1 MAPKIRVI
9 QYGVGPI
16 GAAIVRLL
24 LEKDGV
30 EIVGAIDIDPEKVG
44 KDLGVVA
51 GAERK
56 IGVVISATASDVLKM
71 KADIVVHSTGSYLSD
86 VADQLTAC
94 LEEGLSL
101 ISTCEELA
109 YPFRKYPELA
119 ARLDRMAREEGA
131 AVLGTGVNPGFVMD
145 KLALTLAAAC
155 QRVSAVEV
163 KRTVDASKRRLPLQK
178 KVGAGLTAEEF
189 RKLVHEGK
197 IKHHGLPESAAMI
210 ADSLGLAAD
219 SISET
224 IEPVLATALVRTE
237 HLEVE
242 PGRVAGVRQ
251 VARAVTEGRET
262 IRLELQM
269 YVGAQDPAD
278 EAQIHGVPELVFR
291 IPGGTHGDLATAAVV
306 VNCIPA
312 LLAARPGL
320 RTSRDIPMCYFPGLL
335 TRPEVHIAR

>member
-1 MAPKIRVI
+1 MPSKIRVI

-24 LEKDGV
+24 LEKADV
-30 EIVGAIDIDPEKVG
+30 EIVGALDIDPDKVG
-44 KDLGVVA
+44 KDLGAVA
-51 GAERK
+51 GVDRN
-56 IGVVISATASDVLKM
+56 IGVIVSDQAAAVLKSP
-71 KADIVVHSTGSYLSD
+71 ADIVVHSTSSYLND
-86 VADQLTAC
+86 VMDQLTAC
-94 LEEGLSL
+94 LDEGLTI

-109 YPFRKYPELA
+109 YPFRKHPKLA
-119 ARLDRMAREEGA
+119 ERLDRMAREEGA

-145 KLALTLAAAC
+145 KLVLTLAAAC

-163 KRTVDASKRRLPLQK
+163 RRTVDAAKRRLPLQK
-178 KVGAGLTAEEF
+178 KVGAGLTEEEF

-210 ADSLGLAAD
+210 SDALGLPAET
-219 SISET
+219 ITET
-224 IEPVLATALVRTE
+224 IEPVVATEVVRSE
-237 HLEVE
+237 HLEVQ

-251 VARAVTEGRET
+251 VARGVADGRET
-262 IRLELQM
+262 IHLELQM
-269 YVGAQDPAD
+269 YLGAADPAD
-278 EAQIHGVPELVFR
+278 EARIQGVPDLHFR

-312 LLAARPGL
+312 LLEARPGL

-335 TRPEVHIAR
+335 ARREVRAAS